1 MGLVD
6 MTSSG
11 SRIVLENSLGACSRL
26 STRQASN
33 PTPFARPTRP
43 HLLPHNSSL
52 PLVLSFH
59 ISSLPVFAGYNSST
73 SPNPPPKSMASQISM
88 VAAEYQVRAITVDQF
103 IVIYT
108 RGSSTVK
115 AWLARFLR
123 MFNSSTNEWV
133 AGLDVEYTIVLEREK
148 ILKEA
153 ERKKPA
159 VIQVCVHNICLVY
172 HICHADVECEE
183 FKNFL
188 GGGIVK
194 FVTVDLRMTK
204 KSWVGRPCC
213 RPALRSPKGKP
224 CVLLLDF
231 NADPGSSHD

>member
-26 STRQASN
+26 STGQASK

-43 HLLPHNSSL
+43 RLLPHNSLL
-52 PLVLSFH
+52 PVVPSFH

-73 SPNPPPKSMASQISM
+73 SLNPRPKSMASQISM
-88 VAAEYQVRAITVDQF
+88 VATEYQVRAITGDQF
-103 IVIYT
+103 IAIYT
-108 RGSSTVK
+108 RGSATVK
-115 AWLARFLR
+115 AWLSCFLR
-123 MFNSSTNEWV
+123 MFNISVDEWV
-133 AGLDVEYTIVLEREK
+133 TGLDVEYTTVLGREK
-148 ILKEA
+148 DLKDE

-159 VIQVCVHNICLVY
+159 MIQVCVHNVFLVY
-172 HICHADVECEE
+172 HICHADAECQD

-188 GGGIVK
+188 KDKRVK
-194 FVTVDLRMTK
+194 FVSLDFKNDRDVLHRI
-204 KSWVGRPCC
+204 G
-213 RPALRSPKGKP
+213 L
-224 CVLLLDF
+224 VLLSTF